1 MVPVA
6 QSQTFRPSRRSG
18 AALVRSVMYGLM
30 GVTVGLLAF
39 DTWKAESALGRRA
52 LDAQALKLAAVQR
65 MHSQRLARLAM
76 QVVALPGDASR
87 VSSELAASLEEG
99 DADAVA
105 LERMLTLRNE
115 ADRLPAAAADAL
127 TKWQLKRAALWLR
140 GQALLAVL
148 SGSGLSAPVLAETAR
163 QVDSAA
169 DPALGTAQ
177 VLLDA
182 IDEAVNARYAQE
194 SQSALR
200 RAAVATVGLLLLGV
214 FAVEPAA
221 RAIRRQQARLESQA
235 QRLQTLA
242 AVARL
247 TGSAVW
253 IVDARSQVTWVNDAF
268 ICLTG
273 YDRHEINADQRARD
287 SLLRLAG
294 ERSPSSDAVVG
305 RDIKGEGRA
314 QVEFVAKDGT
324 VRWLD
329 VDMKRWQPEG
339 RGGFGYVSVAHD
351 ITERKKSEALIEH
364 LALHDA
370 LTDLPN
376 SRLLRDRL
384 CQALLASARERTI
397 AAVLVIDLDN
407 FKEVNDTRGHG
418 VGDQLLVEAAQRL
431 RAGVRAHDT
440 VARLGGDEFVVIL
453 DGLGSA
459 GDAAQAQA
467 VSHGERLRAALSRP
481 YSLTDGSTLHGSA
494 SIGIRLLD
502 PVTDTIDDVLKHA
515 DAAMYQAKREG
526 RDAVRL
532 FDPSVYDAMR
542 VRVELEADLRNAV
555 GTAQLDL
562 HYQPQVND
570 AGVVV
575 GAEALMRWRH
585 PQRGAI
591 APGQFIPVA
600 EESGLILA
608 LGQFVLERAARQLA
622 AWKVS
627 LLTEDLILAINVSA
641 RQFAQPDFV
650 ESVIRALRTHDAPP
664 KRLEIELTEGLV
676 LKNIGDAAAK
686 MAALKS
692 LGVRFAMDDFGTQHA
707 SLSYLA
713 QLPLDTIKIDQSFV
727 RTVDRDPRQAAVV
740 RAIIEMARGL
750 HLDVVA
756 EGVETQEQRD
766 LLAANGCRRY
776 QGYFFGKPA
785 RPVEFEAIL
794 SAGGRVPT

>member
-6 QSQTFRPSRRSG
+6 QSQTFRPNRRSG

-76 QVVALPGDASR
+76 QVAALPGDASR
-87 VSSELAASLEEG
+87 VSSELALALEEG
-99 DADAVA
+99 DADAAA
-105 LERMLTLRNE
+105 LERMLMQRNE
-115 ADRLPAAAADAL
+115 ADRLPVAATDAL
-127 TKWQLKRAALWLR
+127 AQWQLKRAALWLR
-140 GQALLAVL
+140 GKALLAVL
-148 SGSGLSAPVLAETAR
+148 RGSGLGSPVLAETAR
-163 QVDSAA
+163 QLDDAA

-200 RAAVATVGLLLLGV
+200 RAAVAAVGFLLLGV

-221 RAIRRQQARLESQA
+221 RSIRRQQTRLESQA

-268 ICLTG
+268 IRLTG
-273 YDRHEINADQRARD
+273 YDRHEINADPRARD

-294 ERSPSSDAVVG
+294 ERSPSSDAVG
-305 RDIKGEGRA
+305 RDTKGEGRG

-329 VDMKRWQPEG
+329 VDMKRWQPEK

-370 LTDLPN
+370 LTNLPN

-384 CQALLASARERTI
+384 HQALLASARERTI

-418 VGDQLLVEAAQRL
+418 VGDQLLVEAAHRL

-440 VARLGGDEFVVIL
+440 VARLGGDEFVVVL

-459 GDAAQAQA
+459 GEAAQALA
-467 VSHGERLRAALSRP
+467 VSHGERLRAALAMP
-481 YSLTDGSTLHGSA
+481 YALADGSALHGSA

-555 GTAQLDL
+555 GSAQLDL
-562 HYQPQVND
+562 HYQPQVSE
-570 AGVVV
+570 AGIVV

-585 PQRGAI
+585 PQHGAI
-591 APGQFIPVA
+591 APSQFIPVA
-600 EESGLILA
+600 EESGLIIA

-622 AWKVS
+622 AWRGS
-627 LLTEDLILAINVSA
+627 LLTENLILAINVSA

-650 ESVIRALRTHDAPP
+650 ESVVHALRSHDAPSH
-664 KRLEIELTEGLV
+664 RLEIELTEGLV
-676 LKNIGDAAAK
+676 LKNIDDAAAK
-686 MAALKS
+686 MVALKS
-692 LGVRFAMDDFGTQHA
+692 MGVRFAMDDFGTQHA

-727 RTVDRDPRQAAVV
+727 RTLDRDPRQAAVV

-750 HLDVVA
+750 QLDVVA
-756 EGVETQEQRD
+756 EGVETQAQRD
-766 LLAANGCRRY
+766 LLAANGCLRY

-785 RPVEFEAIL
+785 RPIEFEALL
-794 SAGGRVPT
+794 SGGGRVPT